1 MNPATVV
8 ELRIAVRMYS
18 IRHDRTVLGLMA
30 PSSRGMIALLGSSF
44 RFLLK
49 GLVSVRPPPPILFF
63 HDGFD
68 FGSGSPLHCV
78 RC

>member
-49 GLVSVRPPPPILFF
+49 GLVSLFF